1 MMEQKPLI
9 AKEADI
15 GIKEE
20 DTRYQN
26 GRNTRYN
33 EQSITLRTGLRAS
46 KRSLRN
52 LGDLDSNTPKR
63 TNLSKP
69 LINTKALR
77 YNPAGPG
84 DYNIPSGFG
93 ELPPVKAAKQTKSA
107 FYSDRHSVVLKKN
120 PSFSI
125 QHRLNNNQVIKS
137 NLQMFQGV
145 DTPGVG

>member
-9 AKEADI
+9 AKEADLV

-20 DTRYQN
+20 DARYQN

-52 LGDLDSNTPKR
+52 LGDLDSHTPKR

-107 FYSDRHSVVLKKN
+107 FYSDRNQSLVLKKN

-125 QHRLNNNQVIKS
+125 Q
-137 NLQMFQGV
+137 
-145 DTPGVG
+145 